1 VTPFNKEMHERAP
14 SSNKYYSDFETKELS
29 FYQNIQFFEKKKK
42 KRKKKKKKKKRKKKK
57 KKEKKKVEEKIEV
70 IEIKDLDIKEVEE

>member
-29 FYQNIQFFEKKKK
+29 FYQNIQFFEKKK
-42 KRKKKKKKKKRKKKK
+42 RRIVR
-57 KKEKKKVEEKIEV
+57 E
-70 IEIKDLDIKEVEE
+70 